1 MLATEHSC
9 LAFPNPRKVEMQGPE
24 LSLRRSLGSRAP
36 GQTARVLPGRPNEPW
51 QFAISRVSKVSIA
64 RLPLSNEP
72 GDL

>member
-1 MLATEHSC
+1 
-9 LAFPNPRKVEMQGPE
+9 MQGPE
-24 LSLRRSLGSRAP
+24 LSLRRSVGSRAP